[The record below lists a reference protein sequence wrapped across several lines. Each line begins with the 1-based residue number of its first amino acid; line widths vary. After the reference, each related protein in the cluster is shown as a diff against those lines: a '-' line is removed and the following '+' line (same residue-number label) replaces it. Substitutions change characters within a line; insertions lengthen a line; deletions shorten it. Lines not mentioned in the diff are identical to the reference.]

1 MYEIQNIT
9 DGIVLSCTA
18 CPVGLNQRECARMKR
33 LAESCNA
40 ELENGSY
47 RLVHWDLSD
56 GNANINQ
63 VIEELNQSLL
73 RNHPNFQAAT

>member
-1 MYEIQNIT
+1 
-9 DGIVLSCTA
+9 
-18 CPVGLNQRECARMKR
+18 MKR